1 MRMQKAEQ
9 ILQALRKLGE
19 QRLPLTRIYR
29 MLYSEEMYLVAYS
42 KLYRNAG
49 ALTPGTEDDTVD
61 GMSIER
67 IQRIIEQLRYERFRF
82 RPSQRTRIPKKSG
95 GLRPISRP
103 NFTEKHVQEVIR
115 MILEAYYEPRFSD
128 RSHGFRPERGCHTA
142 LTEVKQKFRGTT
154 WFIEGDIKGCF
165 DNINHDIL
173 MSILARDIHDGRFL
187 NLIRLGLE
195 AGVVEDWKYE
205 RTHSGTPQ
213 GGVLSPL
220 LANIY
225 LNELDTFIE
234 QTLIPRYT
242 KGKRRQENVEYRNLT
257 YKIKKARQMGDL
269 DLVKRLEQERRQMPS
284 QDVND
289 PNFRRLHYIR
299 YADDFLL
306 GFTGSKAEA
315 EQIKAEIGAFL
326 REKLGLEMSASKTL
340 ITHARTEH
348 AKFLG
353 YAVSVY
359 HADDKLSPRANTKT
373 VTRSVNSVI
382 RLCIPYGLV
391 DELCKRYMR
400 NGKPIHEAG
409 MLFQSDADIIDA
421 YQKRFRGVAEYYKFA
436 VDRHHLGKL
445 KYIME
450 QALVSTLAGKFK
462 TSGTQIYAKYKGKR
476 EVDGQEYKTLQVEVP
491 TSRGSTT
498 IYWGAIPLKV
508 VKVGTETIED
518 VLFLGRGK
526 NLRSDL
532 IQRLKADT
540 CELCGRKQKCEVH
553 HIRKLADLKKRW
565 QGRKAKPEWVIRMI
579 AMQRKSLIV
588 CKDCHRDIHAGR
600 PIPKDRK

>member
-1 MRMQKAEQ
+1 MQKAEQ

-29 MLYSEEMYLVAYS
+29 MLYSEEMYLVAYN
-42 KLYRNAG
+42 KLYRNDG

-67 IQRIIEQLRYERFRF
+67 IQRIIEQLRHERFRF

-103 NFTEKHVQEVIR
+103 NFTEKHVQEVMR
-115 MILEAYYEPRFSD
+115 MILEAYYESRFSD

-195 AGVVEDWKYE
+195 AGVVENWKYE

-359 HADDKLSPRANTKT
+359 HADDKLSPRATTKT

-382 RLCIPYGLV
+382 RLGIPYGLV

-421 YQKRFRGVAEYYKFA
+421 YQKRFRGIAEYYKFA

-450 QALVSTLAGKFK
+450 QSLVSTLAGKFK
-462 TSGTQIYAKYKGKR
+462 TSGTHIYAKYKGKR
-476 EVDGQEYKTLQVEVP
+476 EVNGREYKTLQVEVP

-553 HIRKLADLKKRW
+553 HVHKLADLRKRW

>member
-1 MRMQKAEQ
+1 MQKAEQ

-29 MLYSEEMYLVAYS
+29 MLYSEEMYLVAYN
-42 KLYRNAG
+42 KLYRNDG

-103 NFTEKHVQEVIR
+103 NFTEKHVQEVMR

-128 RSHGFRPERGCHTA
+128 RSHGFRPDRGCHTA

-213 GGVLSPL
+213 GDVLSPL

-242 KGKRRQENVEYRNLT
+242 KGKRRQENVEYRNYV
-257 YKIKKARQMGDL
+257 YKLKKARQQGDL
-269 DLVKRLEQERRQMPS
+269 ETVRRLEQARRQLPS

-359 HADDKLSPRANTKT
+359 HADDKLSLRANTKT

-382 RLCIPYGLV
+382 RLGIPYGLV

-450 QALVSTLAGKFK
+450 QSLVSTLAGKFK

-476 EVDGQEYKTLQVEVP
+476 EVNGREYKTLQVEVP

>member
-1 MRMQKAEQ
+1 MQKAEQ

-29 MLYSEEMYLVAYS
+29 MLYSEEMYLVAYN
-42 KLYRNAG
+42 KLYRNDG

-103 NFTEKHVQEVIR
+103 NFTEKHVQEVMR

-195 AGVVEDWKYE
+195 AGVIEDWKYE

-242 KGKRRQENVEYRNLT
+242 KGKRRRENVEYRNYV
-257 YKIKKARQMGDL
+257 YKLKKARQQGNL
-269 DLVKRLEQERRQMPS
+269 ETVRRLEQARRQLPS

-326 REKLGLEMSASKTL
+326 REKLGLEMSASKTF

-359 HADDKLSPRANTKT
+359 HADDKLSLRANTKT

-382 RLCIPYGLV
+382 RLGIPYGLV

-450 QALVSTLAGKFK
+450 QSLVSTLAGKFK

-476 EVDGQEYKTLQVEVP
+476 EVNGREYKTLQVEVP

-553 HIRKLADLKKRW
+553 HVHKLADLKKRW